1 MIDLREYLSI
11 GQKAVENKVIQHS
24 DTPETYSSG
33 LKNLLATPKLLHMA
47 IEASIHAIDIHLP
60 QDYVSVGTT
69 ISFTHTAPTS
79 RGMHVSVSAVIDA
92 IEGNEITLSL
102 EARDDLGSIGHGIH
116 KRCIA
121 HRQSIEQGALHRL
134 QQLQQQG

>member
-1 MIDLREYLSI
+1 MIDFREYLSI

-33 LKNLLATPKLLHMA
+33 LKNLLATPKLIHMA

-79 RGMHVSVSAVIDA
+79 IGMHVSVCAVIEA

-102 EARDDLGSIGHGIH
+102 EAHDDLGIIGHGTC
-116 KRCIA
+116 KRSIA
-121 HRQSIEQGALHRL
+121 HRQSIEHGAMHRL
-134 QQLQQQG
+134 QKIQQQS